1 MTGTNKRS
9 VVQNLFTGLHSSV
22 LSHNSGKPTSI
33 FSSLID
39 QFTGPELSQYAALI
53 TNFANKETA
62 VLSEDCHLFD
72 VKMFRAIGGAADFQQ
87 LQADI
92 NSFVDWSIKW

>member
-1 MTGTNKRS
+1 MLN
-9 VVQNLFTGLHSSV
+9 F
-22 LSHNSGKPTSI
+22 TSI
-33 FSSLID
+33 MASPL
-39 QFTGPELSQYAALI
+39 ALI

-72 VKMFRAIGGAADFQQ
+72 VKMFWAIDGAADFQQ